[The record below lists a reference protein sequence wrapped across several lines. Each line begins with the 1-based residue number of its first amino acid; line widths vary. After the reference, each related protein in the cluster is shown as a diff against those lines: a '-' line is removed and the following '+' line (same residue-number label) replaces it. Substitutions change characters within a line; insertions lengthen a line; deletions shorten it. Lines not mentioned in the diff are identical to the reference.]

1 MKPAIESLMRG
12 AMLPAVHLSDVPLVS
27 EEEQRSFFEAS
38 QGCALAAEAKSGT
51 VERWFNVAGAI
62 LRICFAGERLVEC
75 LAPALAHLEIPAA
88 ARADAVFHVWDSES
102 TGVAMAPP
110 ICPRDHFSGRGDI
123 WSMVSPRFKSAFLSA
138 EVAVALMDVETATG
152 VFWIHSASE
161 LPYWATASPMR
172 NLFHWWMESRGC
184 QLVHGAAIGVDGK
197 GVLITGKG
205 GLGKST
211 TALACLDAGLQYI
224 ADDFLVVE
232 PGPAIRVHSLYST
245 GKLEWSQ
252 MARFPRFAGL
262 AKSFGSPQGDK
273 AVLYL
278 YPAFAGQLVRS
289 LSLKAILTPG
299 VVNRRESGVRPISR
313 PVLERATGFTTLTLL
328 PHAGR
333 HTMAFI
339 ERFVAS
345 LPGLRL
351 DLGFDIAAIPS
362 TIKALVEKSPADLAA
377 LADRDEAFRADRPL
391 VSVIVPM
398 RNGAS
403 FLPQAVASIQAQN
416 YPALE
421 IIVVDDGS
429 TDDIAE
435 VLARLPATI
444 RYLRQEP
451 SGPSA
456 ARNRGIREANG
467 EFIAFLDVDD
477 LWPPD
482 SLHLMVEAMIANPG
496 LDVVQ
501 GYAQIMRQMPET
513 GQYEFIGCPLEV
525 YLDYLGGG
533 LYRRSAFDKVGLLDE
548 SLSYCE
554 DLDWFYRARDGG
566 LVIQRLDQISL
577 FVRRHA
583 QNMTRDYA
591 KREHSLF
598 LVAQKIMAQKRL
610 RASLAGLGPAGV
622 GPAGVGPAGAR
633 QAGAGRAALLSESAG
648 HEGVG

>member
-1 MKPAIESLMRG
+1 
-12 AMLPAVHLSDVPLVS
+12 
-27 EEEQRSFFEAS
+27 
-38 QGCALAAEAKSGT
+38 
-51 VERWFNVAGAI
+51 
-62 LRICFAGERLVEC
+62 
-75 LAPALAHLEIPAA
+75 
-88 ARADAVFHVWDSES
+88 
-102 TGVAMAPP
+102 MAPP
-110 ICPRDHFSGRGDI
+110 ICPREHFSGRGDI

-184 QLVHGAAIGVDGK
+184 QLVHGAAIGVDGE

-211 TALACLDAGLQYI
+211 TALACLDAGLQYV

-232 PGPAIRVHSLYST
+232 PGPTIRVHSLYST

-289 LSLKAILTPG
+289 LNLKAILTPG
-299 VVNRRESGVRPISR
+299 VVNRSESGVRPISR
-313 PVLERATGFTTLTLL
+313 PVLERAAGFTTLTLL

-351 DLGFDIAAIPS
+351 DLGFDIAAIPA
-362 TIKALVEKSPADLAA
+362 TIAALVKRSPAALAA
-377 LADRDEAFRADRPL
+377 LASRSADGRGAEGPASESEGKETFETESFRADRPL

-429 TDDIAE
+429 TDDAAE

-444 RYLRQEP
+444 RYFRQEP

-456 ARNRGIREANG
+456 ARNRGIREATG
-467 EFIAFLDVDD
+467 ALIAFLDVDD

-482 SLHLMVEAMIANPG
+482 NLRLMVEAMTANRE

-525 YLDYLGGG
+525 YLDYLGGS

-548 SLSYCE
+548 SLNYCE

-566 LVIQRLDQISL
+566 LVIERLDQISL

-583 QNMTRDYA
+583 QNMTRNYT

-610 RASLAGLGPAGV
+610 RASLAGHDPAGV
-622 GPAGVGPAGAR
+622 GPAGVGPAGVR
-633 QAGAGRAALLSESAG
+633 PAGARPAGARRAALLSDAAG
-648 HEGVG
+648 RNGVG